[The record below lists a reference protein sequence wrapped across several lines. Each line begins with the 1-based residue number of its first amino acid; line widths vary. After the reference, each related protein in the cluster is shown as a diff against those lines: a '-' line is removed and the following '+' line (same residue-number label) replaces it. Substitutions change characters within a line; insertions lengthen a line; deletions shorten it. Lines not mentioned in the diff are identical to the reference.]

1 MSVKS
6 IEILEDPYTNNSD
19 LYVLILAIFSII
31 IPTPSSPGLYYNTN
45 GRLIDPNGNIV
56 SNVITTA
63 QYDYEVTGS
72 LSNEAYAHSYV
83 VKQPILIPPGWSFSN
98 FASAIGLT
106 GTLEELAPFIKGMS

>member
-19 LYVLILAIFSII
+19 LYVLILAIGSIS
-31 IPTPSSPGLYYNTN
+31 IPTPSSPSLSYKTS
-45 GRLIDPNGNIV
+45 GRLIDPNGNTV
-56 SNVITTA
+56 SYAIFIA

-98 FASAIGLT
+98 FTPAIGLT

>member
-19 LYVLILAIFSII
+19 LYVLILDIGNIT
-31 IPTPSSPGLYYNTN
+31 IPTPSSPGSVSETN
-45 GRLIDPNGNIV
+45 GKLIDPNGK
-56 SNVITTA
+56 VISFATFIA

-72 LSNEAYAHSYV
+72 LSNVGYAHSYV
-83 VKQPILIPPGWSFSN
+83 VKQPVLIPPGWSFNN
-98 FASAIGLT
+98 FTRAIGLT